1 MQATQPTNRNEAP
14 PRRTFFKL
22 LTALV
27 SIAAAMLLAIPGA
40 GYFGGAMRRRKP
52 GNWVRLGT
60 VSSFPVGETRLAKFD
75 NPLAQPWDGITA
87 HAGVYVR
94 NLGRSSNYEDQ
105 FQVFSIHCTHLGCP
119 VEWFSESGLFMCP
132 CHGGVY
138 YEDGERA
145 SGPPP
150 RGLYHCVWRVVQLEG
165 QGERVLEVEAPFFP
179 TLDHTLTD
187 EA

>member
-105 FQVFSIHCTHLGCP
+105 FQV
-119 VEWFSESGLFMCP
+119 
-132 CHGGVY
+132 
-138 YEDGERA
+138 
-145 SGPPP
+145 
-150 RGLYHCVWRVVQLEG
+150 
-165 QGERVLEVEAPFFP
+165 
-179 TLDHTLTD
+179 
-187 EA
+187 